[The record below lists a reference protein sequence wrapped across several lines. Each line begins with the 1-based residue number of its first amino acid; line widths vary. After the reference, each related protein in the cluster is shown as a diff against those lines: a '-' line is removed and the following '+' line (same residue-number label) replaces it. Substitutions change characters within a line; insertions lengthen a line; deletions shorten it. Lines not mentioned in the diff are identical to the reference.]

1 MKDWTAFSYG
11 FTSGRHSKLVGAGD
25 EAIARRLIDAYRR
38 ASSERAPRADDK
50 WSEFIESHY
59 GEMIDLIGRDDAR
72 GLVAYLLSLP
82 RQGAAHGFFQ
92 GRLVHDGLQ
101 DNPEG
106 QLDRA
111 WWLLDHLVAL
121 AEAVGV
127 LRVRCPEQG
136 DWDSVPFGSVP
147 ELRDR
152 IERAIGLP
160 LTLPDLFEG
169 LFALEP
175 NSGAIHLRSIMA
187 TYAVRQVATLLENL
201 ENLVPPE
208 MKVAEIGAGIGYT
221 AYAAQALGI
230 SRYTLFD
237 LPEVNVAQGFFLL
250 ETIDPGA
257 VRLFG
262 EEEGAPIEV
271 LPASAFPPRSPD
283 GFHVVVNI
291 DSLPEIDP
299 VIVDGYVNGIA
310 ERSRYLFSINQEAPL
325 TGGVGL
331 ARRSVR
337 QSVSLNPR
345 LKAILRQPNW
355 IRAGYVEEIF
365 AALRSTPL
373 HLA

>member
-1 MKDWTAFSYG
+1 MA
-11 FTSGRHSKLVGAGD
+11 AGD
-25 EAIARRLIDAYRR
+25 EAIVRRLIDAYRR
-38 ASSERAPRADDK
+38 ASSEKAPRANDK

-59 GEMIDLIGRDDAR
+59 GEMIDLIERDDTR

-92 GRLVHDGLQ
+92 GRLVHDSLQ
-101 DNPEG
+101 GNPEG

-136 DWDSVPFGSVP
+136 DWDFAPFGSVP

-152 IERAIGLP
+152 IEQAIGLP

-175 NSGAIHLRSIMA
+175 DSGAIHLRSIMA
-187 TYAVRQVATLLENL
+187 TYAVRQVAALLQNL
-201 ENLVPPE
+201 ESLAPAE

-221 AYAAQALGI
+221 AYAAHALGI

-257 VRLFG
+257 VRLYG
-262 EEEGAPIEV
+262 EEEGASIEV
-271 LPASAFPPRSPD
+271 LPASAFPPRSPAA
-283 GFHVVVNI
+283 FHVVVNI

-299 VIVDGYVNGIA
+299 IIVDGYVNGIA

-325 TGGVGL
+325 TGGVGVH
-331 ARRSVR
+331 RRAVR
-337 QSVSLNPR
+337 ESVSLNPR
-345 LKAILRQPNW
+345 LKPILRQPNW
-355 IRAGYVEEIF
+355 IRAGYVDEVF
-365 AALRSTPL
+365 ASQRSRTPGPEVRPSTEFSVS
-373 HLA
+373 